1 MENPAKR
8 AEAAMDAY
16 RKHFIGAGGRAAR
29 NVAHRFEAT
38 NNGEESVIGF
48 RGPYL
53 QALNVANWSTKS
65 WLSFSKRAGIHPLV
79 RLAFEDIGFRRL
91 YDFQERS
98 VETILDGQDT
108 VITAATG
115 RGKTEAWLIP
125 ILDYILNANQG
136 NVDESCPDDV
146 KAVLTYPTKALAQD
160 QLKRLIKYLYRI
172 NAELPT
178 NDRITVGI
186 YDGDTPG
193 NMSSR
198 AEGYLNATFKYFEC
212 PGYND
217 ALEKCQNCGKS
228 VHVRNAGQRYEL
240 EPEKKQCVDDV
251 PLDFLRLTKKEILEE
266 GVDILLTNPD
276 TINLKLVNTNA
287 GDEHDTFVYEPQFFV
302 FDEVHTYDGLFGS
315 YTAMLTKRIRALRG
329 TRDVDA
335 PQVIASSATV
345 ENDVE
350 LFRRISGA
358 ADVAHVDENPRE
370 LDPPPLQNVPDALY
384 DEPITVVQLR
394 RAVRGERSYPAPL
407 DSFDPSIDDPSTID
421 NESLDELVGDA
432 LFEHLTSKS
441 NDPVVHAIQ
450 HFHEELADEPRT
462 REAFLDTLETEYSL
476 TDAQSETALQ
486 NFRTLGEYSGLLEN
500 RSHLFSWPLDGF
512 YSCAQCAAVYRSP
525 HDSCA
530 ECDSGIVT
538 RATYCRRCAEEAL
551 VAWYCPECDQLESYT
566 PSEEGS
572 FASRDE
578 QYCGRCEAARDDE
591 VRLLRVS
598 FTPELECQSC
608 GAVEERS
615 VIETC
620 TCDAA
625 MTRTSVNEWTCTNP
639 QCGRAKSADSGC
651 SACGSEQRVL
661 RRSDAAVECRSCGQ
675 TYDATDIP
683 RQCACGHSV
692 ENTRLIPWICV
703 RGGCTRDY
711 HAPSPPTECE
721 CGTEVFVKKG
731 LFEVFENDHCTECDT
746 AVLSGSSCQCDDP
759 EHQQQADAFQSYQ
772 TITNGGRIVPVRDH
786 TSVVPC
792 RHQRLG
798 YRIGQRYDELVRSP
812 NNIAVTTSQYLL
824 RGVADDE
831 DYSSAKMLSFA
842 DSHRDM
848 KELGRDFNEPEV
860 ETLLDQALVEAIRTA
875 DDSWLTL
882 DNVLTESLACID
894 TLHDEL
900 SPPRALQDVS
910 FDLKEHLVDR
920 SRRFMDTEE
929 AIRDRLSRRAVPHS
943 YTKRFRERGGSLASD
958 GLVDVRV
965 DPGVLADL
973 SDAERDL
980 LRGVVET
987 GNGCPVGSLP
997 ERFGDSTRG
1006 DVIDALIKRG
1016 VLDGESDDYLSLNP
1030 MVLELTLAGDADS
1043 IQYNP
1048 GSGRF
1053 SPSWLSQL
1061 GVQSRDLVPFD
1072 TTLEERADPTS
1083 PQFHQRAY
1091 RAEYSRARIL
1101 IAKVYLGMTDK
1112 RERRELEYLF
1122 REGNYPHFLSSG
1134 PTMELGVDIG
1144 DLDALLLY
1152 GVPPNMNAYLQR
1164 VGRAGRSSHSSLVH
1178 SVSQRNPIDYYY
1190 YEEPTDLISTDP
1202 KPVPLNE
1209 HNEEVL
1215 RVSLSWAVFD
1225 YVAANFVVPWEVDGW
1240 GPNATVSG
1248 GDDFERRDTDTDDS
1262 DYGKLTHLMTL
1273 PVSKL
1278 GLDTDVSKL
1287 AALGTIVSDNERQIR
1302 DYLRSL
1308 LAYQYCTDCSAKY
1321 DRSDTVDT
1329 CRVDGCN
1336 SRILDAQ
1343 VEFGDIVDEAVA
1355 SFQDRYLNPYRTYR
1369 NRLIEE
1375 QQALSQERTTLRRE
1389 KRRARRDEA
1398 TRLRRRES
1406 AVAERIRAL
1415 QDHLD
1420 TLERQS
1426 YSDFLQNARTSKFAF
1441 TMRNVSNNVGLT
1453 LVTEKD
1459 GAYTRRDVGGN
1470 YGGRNVR
1477 MAIQE
1482 LYPAAA
1488 YLDDGETYV
1497 VSHLRTDDFDSST
1510 LREQVVDADT
1520 DADHLAE
1527 EKVCSACHTSH
1538 PLTTSECPCDHD
1550 APLKR
1555 RRLVA
1560 MDSVEA
1566 HRDDLRMS
1574 KDGEPARKLYQRPAE
1589 EVQNTYAER
1598 ETSILEFEPIESFR
1612 VHDGDGAPIGS
1623 LEYGDYTV
1631 LTHTQSY
1638 RAKYKNGETDPR
1650 QTLFEV
1656 CGEGNCTGIIY
1667 RDDEGHAQ
1675 CSADPEH
1682 SPNRRGADSEYV
1694 RLGYSYETSGVRV
1707 SLDDTEQ
1714 SHTFVHGLRV
1724 ALQSLGGVN
1733 IRELN
1738 ETTADDHVDLLD
1750 AQEGGANIAKLL
1762 VERDSGDFRNFQY
1775 AMELVRD
1782 HFVCNCE
1789 DGCPLCLYQYG
1800 CDEHNQPRSFARG
1813 SVLDYF
1819 KLGLPTIAPV
1829 DTITTDS
1836 PATDP

>member
-1 MENPAKR
+1 MENPARR
-8 AEAAMDAY
+8 AEAAMEAY
-16 RKHFIGAGGRAAR
+16 RNHFIGTGGRAAR
-29 NVAHRFEAT
+29 NVAHRFET
-38 NNGEESVIGF
+38 TDNGEDSVIGF

-53 QALNVANWSTKS
+53 QALDVANWSTES
-65 WLSFSKRAGIHPLV
+65 WLSFSKHAGLHPLV

-98 VETILDGQDT
+98 IETILNGQDT

-136 NVDESCPDDV
+136 KVAASDPDDV

-160 QLKRLIKYLYRI
+160 QLKRLIQYLYRI
-172 NAELPT
+172 NSNLPT

-186 YDGDTPG
+186 YDGDTPS

-251 PLDFLRLTKKEILEE
+251 PLDFLRLTKNEILEE

-276 TINLKLVNTNA
+276 TINLKLINTNA
-287 GDEHDTFVYEPQFFV
+287 SDEHDAFVYEPQFFV
-302 FDEVHTYDGLFGS
+302 LDEVHTYDGLFGS
-315 YTAMLTKRIRALRG
+315 YTAALTKRIRALREARG
-329 TRDVDA
+329 VDA

-358 ADVAHVDENPRE
+358 ADIAHVDENSRT
-370 LDPPPLQNVPDALY
+370 LDPPVLEELPSTLY
-384 DEPITVVQLR
+384 EESITATRLR
-394 RAVRGERSYPAPL
+394 HAVRDQEPYPPAL
-407 DSFDPSIDDPSTID
+407 DSFEPSIDDPDTVD
-421 NESLDELVGDA
+421 NESLDELLGDA
-432 LFEHLTSKS
+432 LFEHFTTTSS
-441 NDPVVHAIQ
+441 DPVVHAVQ
-450 HFHEELADEPRT
+450 HLHQELAEEPQA
-462 REAFLDTLETEYSL
+462 REAFLDSLRMEYSL
-476 TDAQSETALQ
+476 TDEEAKTVIE

-512 YSCAQCAAVYRSP
+512 YACAQCAAVYRSP
-525 HDSCA
+525 QDTCS
-530 ECDSGIVT
+530 ECTSGFVT

-551 VAWYCPECDQLESYT
+551 VAWYCPECDQIESYT
-566 PSEEGS
+566 PSEEGN

-578 QYCGRCEAARDDE
+578 QYCGRCQAARDEE
-591 VRLLRVS
+591 VRLLRVT
-598 FTPELECQSC
+598 FTPDLECQSC
-608 GAVEERS
+608 GAIEERS

-620 TCDAA
+620 TCGAA
-625 MTRTSVNEWTCTNP
+625 MTRTAADAWTCTNP
-639 QCGRAKSADSGC
+639 QCAQTTPADAGC
-651 SACGSEQRVL
+651 HECGAAQRVP
-661 RRSDAAVECRSCGQ
+661 RKSDATIECPSCGR
-675 TYDATDIP
+675 TYDAADTP
-683 RQCACGHSV
+683 CPCVCGHSV
-692 ENTRLIPWICV
+692 ANTRLIPWVCEHD
-703 RGGCTRDY
+703 GCTRQY
-711 HAPSPPTECE
+711 YSPTPPTKCQ
-721 CGTEVFVKKG
+721 CGAETFLKPG
-731 LFEVFENDHCTECDT
+731 LFEVFENEYCGECDT
-746 AVLSGSSCQCDDP
+746 ALLPGLSCECDDP
-759 EHQQQADAFQSYQ
+759 ELQRQADAFQSYQ
-772 TITNGGRIVPVRDH
+772 TVTADGCIVSVRGH

-824 RGVADDE
+824 REVADDE
-831 DYSSAKMLSFA
+831 DYSSAKLLSFA

-860 ETLLDQALVEAIRTA
+860 ATLLDQALIEAIRTA
-875 DDSWLTL
+875 DDSWPVLE
-882 DNVLTESLACID
+882 DVLTESLACID

-900 SPPRALQDVS
+900 SPPRNLQDVT
-910 FDLKEHLVDR
+910 FDLKDHLVDR
-920 SRRFMDTEE
+920 ARRFMDTED
-929 AIRDRLSRRAVPHS
+929 AIRDRLRRRAVPHS
-943 YTKRFRERGGSLASD
+943 YTQRFRERGGSLASD
-958 GLVDVRV
+958 GIIDIRIN
-965 DPGVLADL
+965 PTVLADL
-973 SDAERDL
+973 TDGERDL
-980 LRGVVET
+980 LGSIIEQ
-987 GNGCPVGSLP
+987 GSGCPVDSIAERVGGQSRDDVVDSLI
-997 ERFGDSTRG
+997 ERD
-1006 DVIDALIKRG
+1006 
-1016 VLDGESDDYLSLNP
+1016 VLDDQSDEYLSP
-1030 MVLELTLAGDADS
+1030 SPAVLELTLAGVDDG
-1043 IQYNP
+1043 IQYGP
-1048 GSGRF
+1048 ESARF
-1053 SPSWLSQL
+1053 SLSWRGQL
-1061 GVQSRDLVPFD
+1061 GLRSRDMVPFE
-1072 TTLEERADPTS
+1072 TALEERADPS
-1083 PQFHQRAY
+1083 HSQFHQRAY

-1178 SVSQRNPIDYYY
+1178 SVSQRSPIDYYY
-1190 YEEPTDLISTDP
+1190 YEQPTDLISADP

-1225 YVAANFVVPWEVDGW
+1225 YIAANFVVPWEIDGW

-1248 GDDFERRDTDTDDS
+1248 GDDFVRRRSDTDDS

-1302 DYLRSL
+1302 EYLRSL

-1321 DRSDTVDT
+1321 DRSTTIDT
-1329 CRVDGCN
+1329 CRAEGCN
-1336 SRILDAQ
+1336 GQILDAQ
-1343 VEFGDIVDEAVA
+1343 TEFGELVDEAVA
-1355 SFQDRYLNPYRTYR
+1355 SFQDRYLNQYRTYR
-1369 NRLIEE
+1369 DRLMGE
-1375 QQALSQERTTLRRE
+1375 QQALSQERTELRRE
-1389 KRRARRDEA
+1389 KRRTTRDEA
-1398 TRLRRRES
+1398 ARLRHRES
-1406 AVAERIRAL
+1406 TVAERIRAL

-1420 TLERQS
+1420 TLERQP
-1426 YSDFLQNARTSKFAF
+1426 YSEFLQSARTSKFAF

-1453 LVTEKD
+1453 LVTEQD
-1459 GAYTRRDVGGN
+1459 GEYDRREVGGS

-1482 LYPAAA
+1482 LHPAAA

-1497 VSHLRTDDFDSST
+1497 VSHLRTDDFESST
-1510 LREQVVDADT
+1510 LREQVIDIDT
-1520 DADHLAE
+1520 DHDELAE

-1538 PLTTSECPCDHD
+1538 SLSASECPCDHD

-1560 MDSVEA
+1560 MDSVET

-1574 KDGEPARKLYQRPAE
+1574 KGGAPARELYQKPEE

-1598 ETSILEFEPIESFR
+1598 ETAVLEFEPVDSF
-1612 VHDGDGAPIGS
+1612 HICTGDGTLVGTLS
-1623 LEYGDYTV
+1623 YGNYTV
-1631 LTHTQSY
+1631 LTHTESY

-1650 QTLFEV
+1650 PSPFEV
-1656 CGEGNCTGIIY
+1656 CGEENCTGVVY

-1675 CSADPEH
+1675 CSADSEH

-1707 SLDDTEQ
+1707 SLPDAEQ

-1762 VERDSGDFRNFQY
+1762 VERDAGDFQNFQH
-1775 AMELVRD
+1775 AMDLVRD
-1782 HFVCNCE
+1782 HFVCDCE

-1800 CDEHNQPRSFARG
+1800 CDEHNQPRSFARD

-1819 KLGLPTIAPV
+1819 EPELPTIEPINP
-1829 DTITTDS
+1829 DTTN
-1836 PATDP
+1836 P

>member
-1 MENPAKR
+1 MENPATR

-16 RKHFIGAGGRAAR
+16 RNHFIGAGGRAAR
-29 NVAHRFEAT
+29 NVAHRFEGT
-38 NNGEESVIGF
+38 DNGEDSVIGF

-53 QALNVANWSTKS
+53 QALDVANWSTKS
-65 WLSFSKRAGIHPLV
+65 WLSFSKQAGIHPLV

-98 VETILDGQDT
+98 IETILDGRDT

-136 NVDESCPDDV
+136 KVDESGPDEV

-160 QLKRLIKYLYRI
+160 QLKRLIQYLYRI

-186 YDGDTPG
+186 YDGDTPS

-212 PGYND
+212 PGYNE
-217 ALEKCQNCGKS
+217 ALEKCRNCGKS

-251 PLDFLRLTKKEILEE
+251 PLDFLRLTKNEILQE

-287 GDEHDTFVYEPQFFV
+287 GDEHDAFVYEPQFFV

-315 YTAMLTKRIRALRG
+315 YTATLTKRIRALREE
-329 TRDVDA
+329 RDAGA
-335 PQVIASSATV
+335 PQVIAGSATV

-350 LFRRISGA
+350 LFRQISGA
-358 ADVAHVDENPRE
+358 ADVAHVDEDPRT
-370 LDPPPLQNVPDALY
+370 LDPPPLESVPAALY
-384 DEPITVVQLR
+384 EESITAAQLR
-394 RAVRGERSYPAPL
+394 RAVRGEEPYPAAL
-407 DSFDPSIDDPSTID
+407 HSFEPSIDEPGTID
-421 NESLDELVGDA
+421 NESLDELLGDA
-432 LFEHLTSKS
+432 LFEYLTTVS
-441 NDPVVHAIQ
+441 NDAPVQAVQ
-450 HFHEELADEPRT
+450 YFHQELADEPQT
-462 REAFLDTLETEYSL
+462 RESFLDTLQTDYSL
-476 TDAQSETALQ
+476 TDSEAETVLE
-486 NFRTLGEYSGLLEN
+486 NFQTLGEYSGLLEN

-512 YSCAQCAAVYRSP
+512 YTCAQCAAVYRSP
-525 HDSCA
+525 QDTCA
-530 ECDSGIVT
+530 ECDSAVVT

-578 QYCGRCEAARDDE
+578 QYCGRCEAARDEE
-591 VRLLRVS
+591 VRLLRVT

-608 GAVEERS
+608 GAIEERT

-620 TCDAA
+620 TCGAT
-625 MTRTSVNEWTCTNP
+625 MTRTAADEWTCTNP
-639 QCGRAKSADSGC
+639 QCGRTTPADAGC
-651 SACGSEQRVL
+651 SDCGSERRVL
-661 RRSDAAVECRSCGQ
+661 RRSNAAVECPSCGR
-675 TYDATDIP
+675 TYDADDTP
-683 RQCACGHSV
+683 RRCTCGHSV
-692 ENTRLIPWICV
+692 ANTRLIPWVCE
-703 RGGCTRDY
+703 RDGCTRQRY
-711 HAPSPPTECE
+711 SQTPPTECE
-721 CGTEVFVKKG
+721 CGAGTFVKRG

-746 AVLSGSSCQCDDP
+746 AVLPGSACECDDP
-759 EHQQQADAFQSYQ
+759 ALQRQADAFQSYQ
-772 TITNGGRIVPVRDH
+772 TITADGRIAPVRDH
-786 TSVVPC
+786 TTVVPC

-798 YRIGQRYDELVRSP
+798 YRVGQRYDELVRSP

-824 RGVADDE
+824 REVADDE

-860 ETLLDQALVEAIRTA
+860 ETLLDQALIEAIRTD
-875 DDSWLTL
+875 DDSWSSL
-882 DNVLTESLACID
+882 DDVLTDSLACID

-900 SPPRALQDVS
+900 SPPRNLQDVT
-910 FDLKEHLVDR
+910 FDLREHLVDR
-920 SRRFMDTEE
+920 ARRFMEPEE
-929 AIRDRLSRRAVPHS
+929 AIRDRLFRRAVPHS
-943 YTKRFRERGGSLASD
+943 YTQRFRERGGSLASD
-958 GLVDVRV
+958 GLIDVRV
-965 DPGVLADL
+965 DPTVL
-973 SDAERDL
+973 RDL
-980 LRGVVET
+980 DNAQRDILRSIVEN
-987 GNGCPVGSLP
+987 GNGCPADSLP
-997 ERFGDSTRG
+997 ERVDDRARG
-1006 DVIDALIKRG
+1006 DVVDSLVERG
-1016 VLDGESDDYLSLNP
+1016 VLDEESDDYLSLNP
-1030 MVLELTLAGDADS
+1030 AALELTLAGDADG
-1043 IQYNP
+1043 IQYDP
-1048 GSGRF
+1048 ESGRF
-1053 SPSWLSQL
+1053 SPSWLDQF
-1061 GVQSRDLVPFD
+1061 GVRSRGVIPFE
-1072 TTLEERADPTS
+1072 TTLAERADPGH

-1101 IAKVYLGMTDK
+1101 ISKVYLGMTDK

-1190 YEEPTDLISTDP
+1190 YEEPTDLINADP

-1225 YVAANFVVPWEVDGW
+1225 YVAANFVVPWEIEGW

-1248 GDDFERRDTDTDDS
+1248 GDDFERRDSDTDDS

-1302 DYLRSL
+1302 EYLQSM

-1321 DRSDTVDT
+1321 DRSDAVDT
-1329 CRVDGCN
+1329 CRVEGCDGQV
-1336 SRILDAQ
+1336 LDAQ
-1343 VEFGDIVDEAVA
+1343 TEFGDLVDEAVE
-1355 SFQDRYLNPYRTYR
+1355 SFQDRYLNQYRTYR
-1369 NRLIEE
+1369 DRLVEE
-1375 QQALSQERTTLRRE
+1375 QQALSQERTDLRRE
-1389 KRRARRDEA
+1389 KRRASRDESK
-1398 TRLRRRES
+1398 RLRRRES
-1406 AVAERIRAL
+1406 AVAERISAL
-1415 QDHLD
+1415 QEHLD

-1453 LVTEKD
+1453 LVTEQD
-1459 GAYTRRDVGGN
+1459 GEYTRREVGGS

-1482 LYPAAA
+1482 LHPAAA
-1488 YLDDGETYV
+1488 YLDDGETYA
-1497 VSHLRTDDFDSST
+1497 VSHLRTDDFESST
-1510 LREQVVDADT
+1510 LREQVDEADT
-1520 DADHLAE
+1520 DTGQLGE
-1527 EKVCSACHTSH
+1527 EKVCSACHTSY
-1538 PLTTSECPCDHD
+1538 PLSETECSCEYD

-1574 KDGEPARKLYQRPAE
+1574 KGGDPARELYQKPEE

-1598 ETSILEFEPIESFR
+1598 ETSVLDFEAVESFR
-1612 VHDGDGAPIGS
+1612 VRAGDGTPIGT
-1623 LEYGDYTV
+1623 LAYGDYTV
-1631 LTHTQSY
+1631 LTHTESY

-1650 QTLFEV
+1650 PTPFEV
-1656 CGEGNCTGIIY
+1656 CGEENCSGVIY

-1675 CSADPEH
+1675 CSADAEH
-1682 SPNRRGADSEYV
+1682 SPNRRGADSEYI

-1707 SLDDTEQ
+1707 SLDDAEQ

-1733 IRELN
+1733 IREIN

-1750 AQEGGANIAKLL
+1750 AQEGGANISKLL
-1762 VERDSGDFRNFQY
+1762 VERDTGGFQNFQH
-1775 AMELVRD
+1775 AMELVSD
-1782 HFVCNCE
+1782 HFVCDCE

-1800 CDEHNQPRSFARG
+1800 CDEHNQPRSFARD

-1819 KLGLPTIAPV
+1819 ESGLPTIAPI
-1829 DTITTDS
+1829 DTATTDS
-1836 PATDP
+1836 PATDS

>member
-1 MENPAKR
+1 MENPARR
-8 AEAAMDAY
+8 AETAMDAY
-16 RKHFIGAGGRAAR
+16 RNHFIGAGGRAAR

-38 NNGEESVIGF
+38 DNGEESVIGF
-48 RGPYL
+48 RGPFL
-53 QALNVANWSTKS
+53 QALDVANWSTES

-136 NVDESCPDDV
+136 KVDESGPDDV

-160 QLKRLIKYLYRI
+160 QLKRLIQYLYRI
-172 NAELPT
+172 NSELPT

-186 YDGDTPG
+186 YDGDTPS

-240 EPEKKQCVDDV
+240 EPEKKQCVDDI
-251 PLDFLRLTKKEILEE
+251 PLDFLRLTKNEILEE

-287 GDEHDTFVYEPQFFV
+287 SDEHDAFVYEPQFFV

-315 YTAMLTKRIRALRG
+315 YTATLTKRIRALRE
-329 TRDVDA
+329 TRNVDA

-358 ADVAHVDENPRE
+358 ANVAHVDEKPRE
-370 LDPPPLQNVPDALY
+370 LDPPPVENVPDALY
-384 DEPITVVQLR
+384 EESITVAQVR
-394 RAVRGERSYPAPL
+394 RAVRGERPYPDPL
-407 DSFDPSIDDPSTID
+407 NSFEPSIDDPSAID
-421 NESLDELVGDA
+421 NESLDELLSDA
-432 LFEHLTSKS
+432 LFEYLTSTS
-441 NDPVVHAIQ
+441 NDSVVHTVQ
-450 HFHEELADEPRT
+450 HLHEQLADEPET
-462 REAFLDTLETEYSL
+462 REAFLETLEMEYSL
-476 TDAQSETALQ
+476 TAAQSETVLE

-512 YSCAQCAAVYRSP
+512 YTCAQCAAVYRSP
-525 HDSCA
+525 QDSCS
-530 ECDSGIVT
+530 ECESGVVT

-551 VAWYCPECDQLESYT
+551 VAWYCPECAQLEPYT

-572 FASRDE
+572 FASRDK

-598 FTPELECQSC
+598 FTPELGCQSC
-608 GAVEERS
+608 GAVEDRS
-615 VIETC
+615 VIEDC
-620 TCDAA
+620 TCGAA
-625 MTRTSVNEWTCTNP
+625 MTRTAADEWTCTNP
-639 QCGRAKSADSGC
+639 QCGRAESSDAGC
-651 SACGSEQRVL
+651 STCGSEQRVL
-661 RRSDAAVECRSCGQ
+661 QRSDAAVDCPSCGQ
-675 TYDATDIP
+675 KHDALDTP
-683 RQCACGHSV
+683 CQCTCGHSV
-692 ENTRLIPWICV
+692 ANTRLIPWTCTHE
-703 RGGCTRDY
+703 GCTCDY
-711 HAPSPPTECE
+711 YAPSPPAKCE
-721 CGTEVFVKKG
+721 CGAETFVKRG

-746 AVLSGSSCQCDDP
+746 AVLSGSSCQCDEP
-759 EHQQQADAFQSYQ
+759 ALHQQADAFQSYQ
-772 TITNGGRIVPVRDH
+772 TVTTDRQIVSVRDH

-798 YRIGQRYDELVRSP
+798 YRIGQRFDELVRSP

-824 RGVADDE
+824 REVADDE

-860 ETLLDQALVEAIRTA
+860 ETLLDQALVEVIRTA
-875 DDSWLTL
+875 DDSWPTL
-882 DNVLTESLACID
+882 DDVLTESMACID
-894 TLHDEL
+894 ALHEDL
-900 SPPRALQDVS
+900 SPKRGLQDIS
-910 FDLKEHLVDR
+910 FDLKRHLVDR
-920 SRRFMDTEE
+920 AHRFMDTEE
-929 AIRDRLSRRAVPHS
+929 AIRDRLRRRAIPHS
-943 YTKRFRERGGSLASD
+943 YTQRFRERGGSLTSD

-965 DPGVLADL
+965 DPAALMDL
-973 SDAERDL
+973 DDAERDL
-980 LRGVVET
+980 LRRIVDN
-987 GNGCPVGSLP
+987 GNGCPADSLVD
-997 ERFGDSTRG
+997 RVDDRARD
-1006 DVIDALIKRG
+1006 DVIDSLVERG
-1016 VLDGESDDYLSLNP
+1016 VLGEESDDYLSLNP
-1030 MVLELTLAGDADS
+1030 AVLELTLAGDADG
-1043 IQYNP
+1043 IHYDP
-1048 GSGRF
+1048 ESGRF
-1053 SPSWLSQL
+1053 SPSWLNQL
-1061 GVQSRDLVPFD
+1061 GIRSSDVVSFQ
-1072 TTLEERADPTS
+1072 TTLVERADPS
-1083 PQFHQRAY
+1083 HAQFHQRAY
-1091 RAEYSRARIL
+1091 RAEYSQARIL
-1101 IAKVYLGMTDK
+1101 IANVYLGMTDK

-1190 YEEPTDLISTDP
+1190 YEEPTDLISADP

-1225 YVAANFVVPWEVDGW
+1225 YIAANFVVPWEIDGW

-1248 GDDFERRDTDTDDS
+1248 GDDFERRDSETDDS
-1262 DYGKLTHLMTL
+1262 DYGKLTHVMTL

-1287 AALGTIVSDNERQIR
+1287 SALGTIVSDNERQIR
-1302 DYLRSL
+1302 NYLRSL

-1321 DRSDTVDT
+1321 DREDAIAT
-1329 CRVDGCN
+1329 CRIEGCHG
-1336 SRILDAQ
+1336 RVLDAQ
-1343 VEFGDIVDEAVA
+1343 SEFGGLVDEAVA
-1355 SFQDRYLNPYRTYR
+1355 SFQERYLDQYRTYR
-1369 NRLIEE
+1369 DRLVEE
-1375 QQALSQERTTLRRE
+1375 QQTLSEERTTLRRD
-1389 KRRARRDEA
+1389 KRRAGRDEA
-1398 TRLRRRES
+1398 ARLRRRES
-1406 AVAERIRAL
+1406 VVAERISAL
-1415 QDHLD
+1415 QERLD

-1441 TMRNVSNNVGLT
+1441 TMRNVSNNIGLT
-1453 LVTEKD
+1453 LVTEQD
-1459 GAYTRRDVGGN
+1459 GEYTRREVGGS

-1482 LYPAAA
+1482 LHPAAA

-1497 VSHLRTDDFDSST
+1497 VSHLRTDDFESST

-1527 EKVCSACHTSH
+1527 EKVCSACHMSH
-1538 PLTTSECPCDHD
+1538 PISASECPCDYD
-1550 APLKR
+1550 ARLER

-1574 KDGEPARKLYQRPAE
+1574 KGGNSARQLYQKPDE

-1598 ETSILEFEPIESFR
+1598 ETSVLEFEPIESFR
-1612 VHDGDGAPIGS
+1612 VHDGDGTLVGS

-1631 LTHTQSY
+1631 LTHTKSY

-1656 CGEGNCTGIIY
+1656 CGEENCPGIVY
-1667 RDDEGHAQ
+1667 RDDEDNAQ

-1694 RLGYSYETSGVRV
+1694 RLGYSYETSGLRV
-1707 SLDDTEQ
+1707 SFDDAEQ

-1738 ETTADDHVDLLD
+1738 ETTAEDHVDLLD

-1762 VERDSGDFRNFQY
+1762 VERDAGDFRNFQH
-1775 AMELVRD
+1775 AMGLIRE
-1782 HFVCNCE
+1782 HFVCDCE

-1800 CDEHNQPRSFARG
+1800 CDEHNQPRSFARD

-1819 KLGLPTIAPV
+1819 ELGLPTIAPAETT
-1829 DTITTDS
+1829 TIDS
-1836 PATDP
+1836 PATDS

>member
-16 RKHFIGAGGRAAR
+16 RNHFIGAGGRAAR

-38 NNGEESVIGF
+38 DNGEDSVIGF

-53 QALNVANWSTKS
+53 QALDVANWSTDS
-65 WLSFSKRAGIHPLV
+65 WLSFSNQAGIHPLV

-98 VETILDGQDT
+98 IETILDGQDT

-125 ILDYILNANQG
+125 ILDYILNANQEKI
-136 NVDESCPDDV
+136 DESDPDDV

-160 QLKRLIKYLYRI
+160 QLKRLIQYLYRI

-186 YDGDTPG
+186 YDGDTPS

-251 PLDFLRLTKKEILEE
+251 PLDFLRLTKNEILEE

-276 TINLKLVNTNA
+276 TINLKLINTNA
-287 GDEHDTFVYEPQFFV
+287 SDEHDAFVYEPQFFV

-315 YTAMLTKRIRALRG
+315 YTATLTKRIRALRETCG
-329 TRDVDA
+329 VDA

-358 ADVAHVDENPRE
+358 ADVAHVDENPRT
-370 LDPPPLQNVPDALY
+370 LDPPSLDELPRALY
-384 DEPITVVQLR
+384 EESITAAQVR
-394 RAVRGERSYPAPL
+394 RAVRGEEPYPTAL
-407 DSFDPSIDDPSTID
+407 DSFEPDIDNPNTVD
-421 NESLDELVGDA
+421 NESLDELLGDA
-432 LFEHLTSKS
+432 LFEHLTTTSD
-441 NDPVVHAIQ
+441 DPVVHAVQ
-450 HFHEELADEPRT
+450 HLHQELADEPRT
-462 REAFLDTLETEYSL
+462 REAFLD
-476 TDAQSETALQ
+476 ALQ
-486 NFRTLGEYSGLLEN
+486 AEYALTGAQAETVLANFRTLGEYSGLLEN

-512 YSCAQCAAVYRSP
+512 YACAQCTAVYRSP
-525 HDSCA
+525 QDTCS
-530 ECDSGIVT
+530 ECESGIVT

-551 VAWYCPECDQLESYT
+551 IAWYCPECDQLESYT

-578 QYCGRCEAARDDE
+578 QYCGRCAAARDDE
-591 VRLLRVS
+591 VRLLRVT
-598 FTPELECQSC
+598 FTPVLKCQSC
-608 GAVEERS
+608 GATEERS

-620 TCDAA
+620 TCGAA
-625 MTRTSVNEWTCTNP
+625 MTRTAADEWTCTNP
-639 QCGRAKSADSGC
+639 QCERTKPADTGC
-651 SACGSEQRVL
+651 PDCGSEQRTL
-661 RRSDAAVECRSCGQ
+661 RRGDAAVECPSCGE
-675 TYDATDIP
+675 THDAADTP
-683 RQCACGHSV
+683 RQCMCGHSV
-692 ENTRLIPWICV
+692 ANTHLIPWVCAHD
-703 RGGCTRDY
+703 GCTRQY
-711 HAPSPPTECE
+711 HSPTPPEECD
-721 CGTEVFVKKG
+721 CGAQSFVKQG

-746 AVLSGSSCQCDDP
+746 AVLPGSSCECDESDL
-759 EHQQQADAFQSYQ
+759 QRQADAFQSYQ
-772 TITNGGRIVPVRDH
+772 TVTSEGRIAPARGH
-786 TSVVPC
+786 TSVVSC

-824 RGVADDE
+824 REVADDE
-831 DYSSAKMLSFA
+831 AYSSAKMLSFS

-848 KELGRDFNEPEV
+848 KELGRDFNEPEA
-860 ETLLDQALVEAIRTA
+860 ETLLDQALIEAIRA
-875 DDSWLTL
+875 SDDSWPSL
-882 DNVLTESLACID
+882 DDVLADSLAGID
-894 TLHDEL
+894 ALHDEL
-900 SPPRALQDVS
+900 SPPRNLQDVS
-910 FDLKEHLVDR
+910 FDLKKHLVDR
-920 SRRFMDTEE
+920 ARRFMGPDE
-929 AIRDRLSRRAVPHS
+929 AIRDRLLRRAVPHS
-943 YTKRFRERGGSLASD
+943 YTQRFRERGGSLASD
-958 GLVDVRV
+958 GIVDVRV
-965 DPGVLADL
+965 EPTLLASL
-973 SDAERDL
+973 TDAERDL
-980 LRGVVET
+980 LRGIVDT
-987 GNGCPVGSLP
+987 GNSCPADSLP
-997 ERFGDSTRG
+997 ERVGDCTRG
-1006 DVIDALIKRG
+1006 DVIDALIERG
-1016 VLDGESDDYLSLNP
+1016 VLDDESDDYLSLNP
-1030 MVLELTLAGDADS
+1030 ASLELTLAGDADS
-1043 IQYNP
+1043 IQYDP
-1048 GSGRF
+1048 ESTRF
-1053 SPSWLSQL
+1053 SPSWRGQL
-1061 GVQSRDLVPFD
+1061 GLRSRDLVPFE
-1072 TTLEERADPTS
+1072 TTLAERGDPS
-1083 PQFHQRAY
+1083 HPQFHQRAY

-1190 YEEPTDLISTDP
+1190 YEEPTDLISADP

-1225 YVAANFVVPWEVDGW
+1225 YIAANFVAPWEIDGW
-1240 GPNATVSG
+1240 GPSATVSG
-1248 GDDFERRDTDTDDS
+1248 GDDFRRRDGDTDDS

-1278 GLDTDVSKL
+1278 GLDTNVSKL

-1302 DYLRSL
+1302 EHLRSL

-1321 DRSDTVDT
+1321 DRSTTIDT
-1329 CRVDGCN
+1329 CRVDGCDGQV
-1336 SRILDAQ
+1336 LDAQ
-1343 VEFGDIVDEAVA
+1343 TEFGGLVDEAVA
-1355 SFQDRYLNPYRTYR
+1355 SFQERYLDQYRTYR
-1369 NRLIEE
+1369 NRLVDE
-1375 QQALSQERTTLRRE
+1375 QQALSQERTELRRE
-1389 KRRARRDEA
+1389 KRRASRDESK
-1398 TRLRRRES
+1398 RLRRREN
-1406 AVAERIRAL
+1406 AVAERISAL

-1453 LVTEKD
+1453 LVTEHD
-1459 GAYTRRDVGGN
+1459 GEYERREVGGN

-1482 LYPAAA
+1482 LHPAAA

-1497 VSHLRTDDFDSST
+1497 VSHLRTDDFESSS
-1510 LREQVVDADT
+1510 LREQVAEAET
-1520 DADHLAE
+1520 STEQLAE
-1527 EKVCSACHTSH
+1527 EKVCSACHTTH
-1538 PLTTSECPCDHD
+1538 PLSATECPCDHD

-1574 KDGEPARKLYQRPAE
+1574 KDGDPARELYQKPAE

-1598 ETSILEFEPIESFR
+1598 ETSVLEFEPVESFR
-1612 VHDGDGAPIGS
+1612 VQDGEGTSIGT

-1631 LTHTQSY
+1631 LTHTESY
-1638 RAKYKNGETDPR
+1638 RAKYKTGETDPR
-1650 QTLFEV
+1650 TTPFEV
-1656 CGEGNCTGIIY
+1656 CGEENCSGIVY
-1667 RDDEGHAQ
+1667 RDDDGHAQ

-1682 SPNRRGADSEYV
+1682 SPNRRGAASEYV
-1694 RLGYSYETSGVRV
+1694 RLGYSYETSGIRV
-1707 SLDDTEQ
+1707 SLDDAEQ

-1738 ETTADDHVDLLD
+1738 ETTADDHVNLLD

-1762 VERDSGDFRNFQY
+1762 VERDAGDFRNFQH
-1775 AMELVRD
+1775 AMELVRG
-1782 HFVCNCE
+1782 HFVCDCE

-1800 CDEHNQPRSFARG
+1800 CDEHNQPRSFARDA
-1813 SVLDYF
+1813 VLDYF
-1819 KLGLPTIAPV
+1819 ELGLPTLEPI
-1829 DTITTDS
+1829 DTATTDS
-1836 PATDP
+1836 PATDS

>member
-1 MENPAKR
+1 ME
-8 AEAAMDAY
+8 AY
-16 RKHFIGAGGRAAR
+16 RNHFIGAGGRAAR

-38 NNGEESVIGF
+38 DNGEDSVIGF

-53 QALNVANWSTKS
+53 QALDVANWSTES
-65 WLSFSKRAGIHPLV
+65 WLSFSKHAGLHPLV

-98 VETILDGQDT
+98 IETILDGQDT

-125 ILDYILNANQG
+125 ILDYILKANQG
-136 NVDESCPDDV
+136 KAAESDPDDV

-160 QLKRLIKYLYRI
+160 QLKRLIQYLYRI
-172 NAELPT
+172 NSELPT

-186 YDGDTPG
+186 YDGDTPS

-228 VHVRNAGQRYEL
+228 VHVRNNGQRYEL

-251 PLDFLRLTKKEILEE
+251 PLDFLRLTKNEILEE

-276 TINLKLVNTNA
+276 TINLKLINTNA
-287 GDEHDTFVYEPQFFV
+287 SDEHDAFVYEPQFFV

-315 YTAMLTKRIRALRG
+315 YTAALTKRIRALREARG
-329 TRDVDA
+329 VDS

-358 ADVAHVDENPRE
+358 ADVAHVDENPRT
-370 LDPPPLQNVPDALY
+370 LDPPPLDELPAALY
-384 DEPITVVQLR
+384 EESITAAQLR
-394 RAVRGERSYPAPL
+394 RAVRGERPFPTAL
-407 DSFDPSIDDPSTID
+407 DSFEPSIDDPSAVD
-421 NESLDELVGDA
+421 NESLDELLGDA
-432 LFEHLTSKS
+432 LFEHLTTTS
-441 NDPVVHAIQ
+441 NNSVVHAVQ
-450 HFHEELADEPRT
+450 LLHQELAEEPRT
-462 REAFLDTLETEYSL
+462 REAFLNSLQSEYSL
-476 TDAQSETALQ
+476 TGDQAETALE

-512 YSCAQCAAVYRSP
+512 YTCAQCAAVYRSP
-525 HDSCA
+525 QDTCS
-530 ECDSGIVT
+530 ECDSGFVT

-551 VAWYCPECDQLESYT
+551 VAWYCPECDQLESYA

-578 QYCGRCEAARDDE
+578 QYCGRCQAARDKK
-591 VRLLRVS
+591 VRLLRVT
-598 FTPELECQSC
+598 FTPRLECQSC
-608 GAVEERS
+608 GSTEERS
-615 VIETC
+615 VIKTC
-620 TCDAA
+620 TCGAA
-625 MTRTSVNEWTCTNP
+625 MTRTAVDEWTCTNP
-639 QCGRAKSADSGC
+639 QCSRTTPADAGCPDCGAK
-651 SACGSEQRVL
+651 QRVL
-661 RRSDAAVECRSCGQ
+661 QRSDGAVECPSCGQ
-675 TYDATDIP
+675 TYDAADTP
-683 RQCACGHSV
+683 RRCTCGHSV
-692 ENTRLIPWICV
+692 VNTRLIPWV
-703 RGGCTRDY
+703 CTHDNCTHQY
-711 HAPSPPTECE
+711 YSPTPPTECQCSAE
-721 CGTEVFVKKG
+721 TFVKQG

-746 AVLSGSSCQCDDP
+746 AVLPGSSCTCDDP
-759 EHQQQADAFQSYQ
+759 EIQQQADAYQSYQ
-772 TITNGGRIVPVRDH
+772 TITATGRVVPVRGN
-786 TSVVPC
+786 TSAIPC
-792 RHQRLG
+792 RHQRLS

-812 NNIAVTTSQYLL
+812 NNIAVTTSQYML
-824 RGVADDE
+824 REVADDE

-860 ETLLDQALVEAIRTA
+860 ESLLDQALIEAIRTT
-875 DDSWLTL
+875 DDLWPAL
-882 DNVLTESLACID
+882 DDILTESLACID
-894 TLHDEL
+894 ALHNEL
-900 SPPRALQDVS
+900 SPPRNLQDVA
-910 FDLKEHLVDR
+910 FDLKDHLVDR
-920 SRRFMDTEE
+920 ARRFMDTED
-929 AIRDRLSRRAVPHS
+929 AIRNRLRRRAIPHS
-943 YTKRFRERGGSLASD
+943 YTQRFRERGGSLASD
-958 GLVDVRV
+958 GIVDVRI
-965 DPGVLADL
+965 DPTVLADL
-973 SDAERDL
+973 PDAERDL
-980 LRGVVET
+980 LRSVIDH
-987 GNGCPVGSLP
+987 GNGCPVDSIAERIDDQPRASVVGSLI
-997 ERFGDSTRG
+997 E
-1006 DVIDALIKRG
+1006 RG
-1016 VLDGESDDYLSLNP
+1016 VLDDESEDYLSLNP
-1030 MVLELTLAGDADS
+1030 AALELTLAGDGDGIKYIPESAK
-1043 IQYNP
+1043 
-1048 GSGRF
+1048 F
-1053 SPSWLSQL
+1053 SPSWLGQVGL
-1061 GVQSRDLVPFD
+1061 RSRDAVPFE
-1072 TTLEERADPTS
+1072 TTLAERANPNH

-1190 YEEPTDLISTDP
+1190 YEEPTDLISADP

-1225 YVAANFVVPWEVDGW
+1225 YIAANFVVPWEIEGW
-1240 GPNATVSG
+1240 GANATVSG
-1248 GDDFERRDTDTDDS
+1248 GDDFKRRSGDTDDS

-1287 AALGTIVSDNERQIR
+1287 AALGTIVSDNEQQIR
-1302 DYLRSL
+1302 EYLCSL

-1321 DRSDTVDT
+1321 DRSATIDT
-1329 CRVDGCN
+1329 CRVEECDGQV
-1336 SRILDAQ
+1336 LDAQ
-1343 VEFGDIVDEAVA
+1343 EEFGDLVDEAVA
-1355 SFQDRYLNPYRTYR
+1355 SFQDRYLNQYRTYR
-1369 NRLIEE
+1369 DRLVEE
-1375 QQALSQERTTLRRE
+1375 QQALSQERTDLRRE
-1389 KRRARRDEA
+1389 KRHAGRDES
-1398 TRLRRRES
+1398 TRLRRREN
-1406 AVAERIRAL
+1406 AVAERISAL

-1441 TMRNVSNNVGLT
+1441 NMRNVSNNVGLT
-1453 LVTEKD
+1453 LVTEQD
-1459 GAYTRRDVGGN
+1459 GEYDRREVGGN
-1470 YGGRNVR
+1470 YGGRSVR

-1482 LYPAAA
+1482 LHPAAA

-1497 VSHLRTDDFDSST
+1497 VSHLRTDDFESST

-1520 DADHLAE
+1520 DTDQLAE

-1538 PLTTSECPCDHD
+1538 PLSASECSCDHD

-1560 MDSVEA
+1560 MDSVES

-1574 KDGEPARKLYQRPAE
+1574 KGGDPARELYQKPGE

-1598 ETSILEFEPIESFR
+1598 ETSVLEFNPVESFR
-1612 VHDGDGAPIGS
+1612 VCDGDGTPVGT

-1631 LTHTQSY
+1631 LTHTRSY
-1638 RAKYKNGETDPR
+1638 QAKYKNGETDPR
-1650 QTLFEV
+1650 PTPFEV
-1656 CGEGNCTGIIY
+1656 CGEENCPGVVY
-1667 RDDEGHAQ
+1667 RDDDGHAQ
-1675 CSADPEH
+1675 CSADSEH

-1707 SLDDTEQ
+1707 SLDDAEA

-1733 IRELN
+1733 IREIN

-1762 VERDSGDFRNFQY
+1762 VERDAGDFQNFQH
-1775 AMELVRD
+1775 AMELIHD
-1782 HFVCNCE
+1782 HFVCDCE
-1789 DGCPLCLYQYG
+1789 DGCPMCLYQYG
-1800 CDEHNQPRSFARG
+1800 CDEHNQPRSFARDT
-1813 SVLDYF
+1813 VLDYF
-1819 KLGLPTIAPV
+1819 EPGLPTIMP
-1829 DTITTDS
+1829 TKTSTTNPQS
-1836 PATDP
+1836 TDP

>member
-16 RKHFIGAGGRAAR
+16 RSHFIGAGGRAAR

-38 NNGEESVIGF
+38 DNGEESVIGF

-53 QALNVANWSTKS
+53 QALDVANWSTES
-65 WLSFSKRAGIHPLV
+65 WLSFSKEAGIHPLV

-98 VETILDGQDT
+98 VETILDGEDT

-136 NVDESCPDDV
+136 KLDASGPDDV

-160 QLKRLIKYLYRI
+160 QLKRLIQYLYRI

-186 YDGDTPG
+186 YDGDTPS

-228 VHVRNAGQRYEL
+228 VHVRNASQRYEL
-240 EPEKKQCVDDV
+240 EPEKKQCVDEV
-251 PLDFLRLTKKEILEE
+251 PLDFLRLTKNEILEE

-287 GDEHDTFVYEPQFFV
+287 SDEHDAFIYEPQFFV

-315 YTAMLTKRIRALRG
+315 YTATLTKRIRALRE
-329 TRDVDA
+329 THDVDA

-358 ADVAHVDENPRE
+358 AGVAHVDENPRE
-370 LDPPPLQNVPDALY
+370 LDPPPLETVPDTLY
-384 DEPITVVQLR
+384 EERITVAQMR
-394 RAVRGERSYPAPL
+394 RAVRGERPYPTLL
-407 DSFDPSIDDPSTID
+407 DSFEPSIDDASEID
-421 NESLDELVGDA
+421 NESLDELLGDA
-432 LFEHLTSKS
+432 LFEYLTSAS
-441 NDPVVHAIQ
+441 EDPVVHAVQ
-450 HFHEELADEPRT
+450 HLHEELADEPRT
-462 REAFLDTLETEYSL
+462 REAFLDDLRTAYSL
-476 TDAQSETALQ
+476 TDTQAEIALE

-525 HDSCA
+525 QDSCV
-530 ECDSGIVT
+530 ECESGVVT

-578 QYCGRCEAARDDE
+578 QYCGRCDAARDNE

-598 FTPELECQSC
+598 FTPKLECQSC

-620 TCDAA
+620 TCGAA
-625 MTRTSVNEWTCTNP
+625 MTRTASDEWTCTNP
-639 QCGRAKSADSGC
+639 QCGRTEATNAGC
-651 SACGSEQRVL
+651 SACGSERHVL
-661 RRSDAAVECRSCGQ
+661 RRSDAAVECPSCGQ
-675 TYDATDIP
+675 THDATDTP
-683 RQCACGHSV
+683 RQCTCGHSV
-692 ENTRLIPWICV
+692 ANTRLIPWICTHE
-703 RGGCTRDY
+703 GCTSDY
-711 HAPSPPTECE
+711 YVPSPPPECE
-721 CGTEVFVKKG
+721 CGAKTFVKRG
-731 LFEVFENDHCTECDT
+731 LFEVFENHHCTECDT
-746 AVLSGSSCQCDDP
+746 AVRPGSSCQCD
-759 EHQQQADAFQSYQ
+759 EQALKQQADAFQSYQ
-772 TITNGGRIVPVRDH
+772 TVTADGRIVPVRDH

-824 RGVADDE
+824 REVADDE

-860 ETLLDQALVEAIRTA
+860 ETLLDQALVEAIRTTDGSWPTF
-875 DDSWLTL
+875 DD
-882 DNVLTESLACID
+882 VLTESLACID
-894 TLHDEL
+894 ALHDEL
-900 SPPRALQDVS
+900 SSPRGLQDIS
-910 FDLKEHLVDR
+910 FNLKAHLIDR
-920 SRRFMDTEE
+920 AHRFMGTEE
-929 AIRDRLSRRAVPHS
+929 AIRDRLRRRAIPHS
-943 YTKRFRERGGSLASD
+943 YTQRFRERGGSLVSD

-965 DPGVLADL
+965 DPAALADL
-973 SDAERDL
+973 DDAERDL
-980 LRGVVET
+980 LRSVVEN
-987 GNGCPVGSLP
+987 GNDCPADSLADRIDGRARDDVIGSLV
-997 ERFGDSTRG
+997 DSG
-1006 DVIDALIKRG
+1006 L
-1016 VLDGESDDYLSLNP
+1016 LDEESDDYISVAP
-1030 MVLELTLAGDADS
+1030 TALELTLVGDADS
-1043 IQYNP
+1043 MQYEP
-1048 GSGRF
+1048 ESGRF
-1053 SPSWLSQL
+1053 SPSWRSQL
-1061 GVQSRDLVPFD
+1061 GLRSREAVPYGI
-1072 TTLEERADPTS
+1072 TLAERADPS
-1083 PQFHQRAY
+1083 HPQFHQRAY

-1178 SVSQRNPIDYYY
+1178 SISQRNPIDYYY
-1190 YEEPTDLISTDP
+1190 YEEPTDLISADP

-1225 YVAANFVVPWEVDGW
+1225 YIAANFVVPWEVDGW

-1248 GDDFERRDTDTDDS
+1248 GDDFERRDSETDDS
-1262 DYGKLTHLMTL
+1262 DYGKFTHLMAL

-1287 AALGTIVSDNERQIR
+1287 SALGTIVSDNERQIR
-1302 DYLRSL
+1302 NYLRSL

-1321 DRSDTVDT
+1321 DRTNTIDT
-1329 CRVDGCN
+1329 CRVEGCEGQ
-1336 SRILDAQ
+1336 ILDAQ
-1343 VEFGDIVDEAVA
+1343 DEFGDIVDEAVA
-1355 SFQDRYLNPYRTYR
+1355 SFQERYLDQYRTYR
-1369 NRLIEE
+1369 DRLVEE
-1375 QQALSQERTTLRRE
+1375 QQTLSQERMNLRRE
-1389 KRRARRDEA
+1389 KRRAGRDEA
-1398 TRLRRRES
+1398 GRLRRRENV
-1406 AVAERIRAL
+1406 VAERVSAL
-1415 QDHLD
+1415 QERLD

-1453 LVTEKD
+1453 LVTEQD
-1459 GAYTRRDVGGN
+1459 GEYTRREVGGN

-1477 MAIQE
+1477 MAVQE
-1482 LYPAAA
+1482 LHPAAA
-1488 YLDDGETYV
+1488 YLDDDETYV
-1497 VSHLRTDDFDSST
+1497 VSHLRTDDFESST
-1510 LREQVVDADT
+1510 LREQVLDADT
-1520 DADHLAE
+1520 DAENLAE
-1527 EKVCSACHTSH
+1527 EKICSACHTSH
-1538 PLTTSECPCDHD
+1538 PLSASECPCDHD
-1550 APLKR
+1550 ARFKR

-1574 KDGEPARKLYQRPAE
+1574 KGGDPARELYQSPEE

-1598 ETSILEFEPIESFR
+1598 ETSVLEFDPMESFS
-1612 VHDGDGAPIGS
+1612 VHDGDGTPVGS

-1631 LTHTQSY
+1631 LTHTKSY

-1656 CGEGNCTGIIY
+1656 CGEENCTGIVY
-1667 RDDEGHAQ
+1667 RDDEGNAQ

-1707 SLDDTEQ
+1707 SLDNAEQ

-1733 IRELN
+1733 IRELD

-1750 AQEGGANIAKLL
+1750 SQEGGANVAKLL
-1762 VERDSGDFRNFQY
+1762 VERDAGDFRNFER

-1782 HFVCNCE
+1782 HFVCDCE

-1800 CDEHNQPRSFARG
+1800 CDEKNQPRSFARD

-1819 KLGLPTIAPV
+1819 ELGLPTIAPTETTTA
-1829 DTITTDS
+1829 DSPTTDQ
-1836 PATDP
+1836 

>member
-1 MENPAKR
+1 MENPARR

-16 RKHFIGAGGRAAR
+16 RNHFIGAGGRAAR

-38 NNGEESVIGF
+38 DNGEESVIGF

-53 QALNVANWSTKS
+53 QALDVANWSTES
-65 WLSFSKRAGIHPLV
+65 WLSFSKSVGIHPLV

-98 VETILDGQDT
+98 IDTILNGQDT

-136 NVDESCPDDV
+136 KIDESDPDDV

-160 QLKRLIKYLYRI
+160 QLKRLIQYLYRI

-186 YDGDTPG
+186 YDGDTPS

-217 ALEKCQNCGKS
+217 TLEKCQNCGKS

-251 PLDFLRLTKKEILEE
+251 PLDFLRLTKNEILNE

-276 TINLKLVNTNA
+276 TINLKLINTNA
-287 GDEHDTFVYEPQFFV
+287 SDEHDAFVYEPQFFV
-302 FDEVHTYDGLFGS
+302 FDEVHTYDGIFGS
-315 YTAMLTKRIRALRG
+315 YTATLTKRIRALRKA
-329 TRDVDA
+329 RDVGA

-358 ADVAHVDENPRE
+358 TDVAHVDEDPRT
-370 LDPPPLQNVPDALY
+370 LDPPPL
-384 DEPITVVQLR
+384 DEIPGEFYGESITVSQLR
-394 RAVRGERSYPAPL
+394 RAVRDEEPYPMAL
-407 DSFDPSIDDPSTID
+407 DGFEPNINDPSEID
-421 NESLDELVGDA
+421 NESLDELLGDA
-432 LFEHLTSKS
+432 LFEYLTTTSK
-441 NDPVVHAIQ
+441 DPSVHTVQ
-450 HFHEELADEPRT
+450 HLHQELAEEPRT
-462 REAFLDTLETEYSL
+462 REKFLKSLQAEYTL
-476 TDAQSETALQ
+476 TDAQAQTVLE
-486 NFRTLGEYSGLLEN
+486 NFRRLGEYSGLLEN

-512 YSCAQCAAVYRSP
+512 YTCAQCAAVYRSP
-525 HDSCA
+525 QDTCA
-530 ECDSGIVT
+530 ECDSGLVT
-538 RATYCRRCAEEAL
+538 RATYCRRCSEEAL

-572 FASRDE
+572 FVSRDE
-578 QYCGRCEAARDDE
+578 QYCGRCRTTRDE
-591 VRLLRVS
+591 EIRMFRVT

-608 GAVEERS
+608 GSIEERS
-615 VIETC
+615 VIKTC
-620 TCDAA
+620 TCGAA
-625 MTRTSVNEWTCTNP
+625 MTRTAADEWTCTNP
-639 QCGRAKSADSGC
+639 QCTRTKHADSGC
-651 SACGSEQRVL
+651 SDCSTGQRVL
-661 RRSDAAVECRSCGQ
+661 QQSDTAVECQSCGRA
-675 TYDATDIP
+675 YEATDTP
-683 RQCACGHSV
+683 LQCTCGHSV
-692 ENTRLIPWICV
+692 ANTRLIPWVCEHDS
-703 RGGCTRDY
+703 CTRRY
-711 HAPSPPTECE
+711 YSSTPPTECD
-721 CGTEVFVKKG
+721 CGSEKFVKKG
-731 LFEVFENDHCTECDT
+731 LFEVFENDYCSECDT
-746 AVLSGSSCQCDDP
+746 AVLPGSSCECGDAELQR
-759 EHQQQADAFQSYQ
+759 QADAFQSYR
-772 TITNGGRIVPVRDH
+772 TVTADANVVPVRGH
-786 TSVVPC
+786 PSTVPC
-792 RHQRLG
+792 RHQGLG

-824 RGVADDE
+824 REAADDE

-848 KELGRDFNEPEV
+848 KELGRDFNEPEA
-860 ETLLDQALVEAIRTA
+860 ETLLDQAIIEAIRTA
-875 DDSWLTL
+875 DGSWASL
-882 DNVLTESLACID
+882 DHILAESLACID
-894 TLHDEL
+894 KLDDEL
-900 SPPRALQDVS
+900 SPALSLQDVT
-910 FDLKEHLVDR
+910 FDLKSHLVDR
-920 SRRFMDTEE
+920 ARRFMDAED
-929 AIRDRLSRRAVPHS
+929 AIRDRLRRRAIPHS
-943 YTKRFRERGGSLASD
+943 YTQRFRERGGSLVSD
-958 GLVDVRV
+958 GIVDIRV
-965 DPGVLADL
+965 DPAVLSELDGG
-973 SDAERDL
+973 ERDL
-980 LRGVVET
+980 FRSVAEA
-987 GNGCPVGSLP
+987 GNGCPADSLADKLGDRP
-997 ERFGDSTRG
+997 RDDIINSLVERGILDEDS
-1006 DVIDALIKRG
+1006 
-1016 VLDGESDDYLSLNP
+1016 EEYLSLNP
-1030 MVLELTLAGDADS
+1030 GVIELTLAGDSDG

-1048 GSGRF
+1048 DSEQF
-1053 SPSWLSQL
+1053 SPSWLGQL
-1061 GVQSRDLVPFD
+1061 GLRSRDVVPFE
-1072 TTLEERADPTS
+1072 TTLAERADPS
-1083 PQFHQRAY
+1083 HPQFHQRAY

-1101 IAKVYLGMTDK
+1101 IAKVYLGMTEK

-1190 YEEPTDLISTDP
+1190 YEEPTALISADP

-1225 YVAANFVVPWEVDGW
+1225 YIAANFVVPWEIDGW

-1248 GDDFERRDTDTDDS
+1248 GDDFKRRDSDTDDA

-1273 PVSKL
+1273 PISKL

-1287 AALGTIVSDNERQIR
+1287 AALGTIVSDKERQIR
-1302 DYLRSL
+1302 EYVRSL

-1321 DRSDTVDT
+1321 DQSVTVDT
-1329 CRVDGCN
+1329 CDIEGCN
-1336 SRILDAQ
+1336 GRVLDAQ
-1343 VEFGDIVDEAVA
+1343 VEFGELADEAVA
-1355 SFQDRYLNPYRTYR
+1355 SFKDRYLDQYQTYCD
-1369 NRLIEE
+1369 RLVEE
-1375 QQALSQERTTLRRE
+1375 QQLLSQERTKLRRE
-1389 KRRARRDEA
+1389 KRRAARDEA

-1406 AVAERIRAL
+1406 AVAERISAL

-1420 TLERQS
+1420 TLKRQS

-1453 LVTEKD
+1453 LVTEQD
-1459 GAYTRRDVGGN
+1459 GEYERREVGGS

-1482 LYPAAA
+1482 LHPAAA
-1488 YLDDGETYV
+1488 YLDDDETYV
-1497 VSHLRTDDFDSST
+1497 VSHLRTDDFESST
-1510 LREQVVDADT
+1510 LREQVAEADT
-1520 DADHLAE
+1520 DADQLAE
-1527 EKVCSACHTSH
+1527 EKICSACHTAH
-1538 PLTTSECPCDHD
+1538 PLSASECPCDHD

-1555 RRLVA
+1555 RRLVS

-1574 KDGEPARKLYQRPAE
+1574 KGGSPARELYQKPE
-1589 EVQNTYAER
+1589 EEIQNTYTER
-1598 ETSILEFEPIESFR
+1598 DTSVLEFDSINSYQIQ
-1612 VHDGDGAPIGS
+1612 DGDDTPIGT

-1631 LTHTQSY
+1631 LTHTKSF

-1650 QTLFEV
+1650 QTPFEV
-1656 CGEGNCTGIIY
+1656 CGEENCTGVVY
-1667 RDDEGHAQ
+1667 RDDNGHTQ

-1682 SPNRRGADSEYV
+1682 SPNRRGTDSEYV
-1694 RLGYSYETSGVRV
+1694 RLGYSYKTSGVRV
-1707 SLDDTEQ
+1707 ALEDAER

-1762 VERDSGDFRNFQY
+1762 VERDGGDFQNFQH
-1775 AMELVRD
+1775 AMELIRD
-1782 HFVCNCE
+1782 HFVCDCE
-1789 DGCPLCLYQYG
+1789 NGCPLCLYQYG
-1800 CDEHNQPRSFARG
+1800 CDEHNQPRSFTRD

-1819 KLGLPTIAPV
+1819 ENGLPTIASNNTTTTNSPP
-1829 DTITTDS
+1829 TDS
-1836 PATDP
+1836 